1 MKLNN
6 DQNSGL
12 NMSRRI
18 RRTPFTDKVEEYG
31 VKGFTVVNHMLLPK
45 AFSTS
50 VEEDYWHLK
59 KHVQIWDVS
68 CQRQVQ
74 ISGPDAELL
83 VQKMTPRLITEMK
96 VGQCFYIPLIDENA
110 GMINDPVLLKIDRN
124 IYWLSIAD
132 SDVLLWAKGLAL
144 GFDLKVNIIEPKI
157 YPLAIQGPKSEKL
170 MISIFGSNISN
181 IKFFHFDYF
190 DFLGE
195 KQLIARSGY
204 SKQDGFEVYFSGFEK
219 GSDLWDEIFKAGK
232 EFNLLPACPNLIE
245 RIEGGL
251 LSYGNEFNRENN
263 PYECNLGPFCSQNN
277 DFDYIGKRA
286 LLKIKNEGVNKKIR
300 GILFDGGPCPPCA
313 KPFPVFSRDGIQIG
327 QITSGIHSPKYN
339 KNVGLAMIS
348 KNCWNAGTE
357 VDVHT
362 SDGKKRK
369 GKISSLP
376 FSKTI

>member
-1 MKLNN
+1 
-6 DQNSGL
+6 
-12 NMSRRI
+12 MSRRI
-18 RRTPFTDKVEEYG
+18 RRTPYTSCVEKSG
-31 VKGFTVVNHMLLPK
+31 ISGFTVVNHTLLPK
-45 AFSTS
+45 AFKHTTI
-50 VEEDYWHLK
+50 EDYYHLREN
-59 KHVQIWDVS
+59 VQIWDVG

-74 ISGPDAELL
+74 IKGPDSAFL
-83 VQKMTPRLITEMK
+83 VQKITPRDLRSTL
-96 VGQCFYIPLIDENA
+96 VGECLYVPLINDD
-110 GMINDPVLLKIDRN
+110 GKIINDPILLKIKDDH
-124 IYWLSIAD
+124 YWLSIAD

-300 GILFDGGPCPPCA
+300 GILFDGGPCPPCV
-313 KPFPVFSRDGIQIG
+313 KPFPIFSRDGIQIG